1 MIVIGDD
8 YDEKNED
15 DDVDVSG
22 LQIIMKIKLINLYL
36 FRVSNLK
43 WTTWETS

>member
-1 MIVIGDD
+1 MMTIGDD
-8 YDEKNED
+8 DDENNEED
-15 DDVDVSG
+15 GDDVPRP
-22 LQIIMKIKLINLYL
+22 QKIMKIKMINFYI

>member
-1 MIVIGDD
+1 MMVIGDD
-8 YDEKNED
+8 DDEKNED
-15 DDVDVSG
+15 VVSG
-22 LQIIMKIKLINLYL
+22 PQIMKIKRIKLNR

>member
-1 MIVIGDD
+1 MMVIGDD
-8 YDEKNED
+8 DGENNEED
-15 DDVDVSG
+15 GDDVSG
-22 LQIIMKIKLINLYL
+22 PQKIMKIKMINLYL

>member
-1 MIVIGDD
+1 MIGDD
-8 YDEKNED
+8 DDD
-15 DDVDVSG
+15 DDVSRP
-22 LQIIMKIKLINLYL
+22 QIIMKIKMIKLYL